1 MPKTQQSRDGA
12 HFDEL
17 LAFVAIAEALSFKR
31 AAVRLNRD
39 ATLLSRRLRSLEA
52 RLGVRLLE
60 RTTRRVALTQAGSL
74 YFDRAAAILRA
85 MEEADLEATGFAEEE
100 PRGHLRLALPGS
112 FGRLWLMPVITD
124 FLAAHP
130 RVTIEA
136 EFSNRLVDLVGE
148 RFDLAVRLGT
158 PETSRLVVRK
168 VGERRRLLCA
178 SPAYLARH
186 GTPEHPLE
194 LARRSCLIF
203 AGLRRWEM
211 RAGDGTPA
219 RVDVAGPFVA
229 DDVEALIAAAEAG
242 LGILLT
248 SDWAAATGL
257 AGGRLVQVLTNWTFV
272 DDGAVSIV
280 TPSGSH
286 HASKTRAFSDFV
298 VGRLREALWSDDE
311 GAGV

>member
-1 MPKTQQSRDGA
+1 MSVTQQLRDGT

-31 AAVRLNRD
+31 AAVRLGRD
-39 ATLLSRRLRSLEA
+39 ATLLSRRLRALEA

-74 YFDRAAAILRA
+74 YLDRAAAIVRA
-85 MEEADLEATGFAEEE
+85 LEEADHEVAGLAAEE

-112 FGRLWLMPVITD
+112 FGRLWLMPVIAD

-130 RVTIEA
+130 KVTIEA
-136 EFSNRLVDLVGE
+136 EFSNHMVDLIGE
-148 RFDLAVRLGT
+148 RFDLAVRLGAH
-158 PETSRLVVRK
+158 ETSSLVVRRI
-168 VGERRRLLCA
+168 GARRRLLCA
-178 SPAYLARH
+178 SPAYLERH
-186 GTPEHPLE
+186 SAPQHPHE
-194 LARRSCLIF
+194 LAGRSCLVF

-211 RAGDGTPA
+211 RDGRGTPA
-219 RVDVAGPFVA
+219 RVEVTGPFVA

-248 SDWAAATGL
+248 TDWAAATSIRE
-257 AGGRLVQVLTNWTFV
+257 GRLVQVLAEWALV
-272 DDGAVSIV
+272 DDGAISIV

-286 HASKTRAFSDFV
+286 HASKTRAFSDFLAD
-298 VGRLREALWSDDE
+298 RLRQALWSR
-311 GAGV
+311 A